1 MDQADQP
8 RDSGDEL
15 LALIEVESFMNW
27 KWMDFHNPRC
37 DRPLNIF
44 LKNVLNED
52 DLAFFDNLFK
62 WAKNNS

>member
-15 LALIEVESFMNW
+15 LALKEVESFMNW
-27 KWMDFHNPRC
+27 KWMDFHNPLS

-44 LKNVLNED
+44 LKNVLNEE

>member
-15 LALIEVESFMNW
+15 LALIEVESFMSW
-27 KWMDFHNPRC
+27 KWMDFHNPLS

-44 LKNVLNED
+44 LKNVLNEE